1 MQKHQ
6 LPINLIE
13 GTQNRKLIGESTN
26 YNFLTTYQEVGPTC
40 PTTCWFHP
48 QSVHVTERK
57 ELGLNAC
64 YTLKGQMARHVS
76 KAKFADA
83 VWDGNELNILRQDLG
98 FKFLM
103 HASGRK
109 AIDGIRWSTGG
120 DILHPDTGEVW
131 EEFVDLIIDADDKAL
146 ELGIPTIG
154 FTATWRMPGAQRLRG
169 HFHASCQ
176 TEAEVL
182 EAVSLGWTVAYAVH
196 KDKVNDALSFFR
208 TNNIK
213 GTWCPEQAGK
223 AKSCADCGICARYN
237 SYVHKLHP
245 LEANYMRFRHKND
258 TINIPWSIILV
269 SH

>member
-13 GTQNRKLIGESTN
+13 GTQNKKLIGNSAN

-40 PTTCWFHP
+40 PTSCWFHP
-48 QSVHVTERK
+48 QSIHLAERK
-57 ELGLNAC
+57 TAGLNGC

-76 KAKFADA
+76 KAKFEEA

-103 HASGRK
+103 HSSGRK

-176 TEAEVL
+176 TDSEVL
-182 EAVSLGWTVAYAVH
+182 EAVAMGWTVAYAVP
-196 KDKVNDALSFFR
+196 KTKVEDAQAFFKLH
-208 TNNIK
+208 NVA
-213 GTWCPEQAGK
+213 GVFCPEQAGK
-223 AKSCADCGICARYN
+223 ADSCADCGICARYN
-237 SYVHKLHP
+237 SYVHKSHP
-245 LEANYMRFRHKND
+245 LEANYMRFRRNNK
-258 TINIPWSIILV
+258 TINIPSSIILAN
-269 SH
+269 H

>member
-1 MQKHQ
+1 MQKHL

-13 GTQNRKLIGESTN
+13 NTQNGKLKGDSVN

-48 QSVHVTERK
+48 QSVHFTERK

-76 KAKFADA
+76 KAKFANA

-131 EEFVDLIIDADDKAL
+131 DDFVDLIIDANDKAL

-176 TEAEVL
+176 SEADVL
-182 EAVSLGWTVAYAVH
+182 EAVAMGWTVAYAVP
-196 KDKVNDALSFFR
+196 KGKVEEALAFFKLHG
-208 TNNIK
+208 ID
-213 GTWCPEQAGK
+213 GCWCPEQAGK
-223 AKSCADCGICARYN
+223 TDSCANCGICARYN
-237 SYVHKLHP
+237 SYVHKQHP
-245 LEANYMRFRHKND
+245 LEPHFMRYRRKD
-258 TINIPWSIILV
+258 RSINVPRSIVLV